1 MSNESKQPFRRLAA
15 GAVALVTSASMLAG
29 GIFHSPAE
37 MPEEGVTLPP
47 PIVLDEDDLDGDGKN
62 KKNPPPENVEPEPES
77 APETVAPAEQE
88 PALPEEEKKGLR
100 RWWGNLRF
108 SQRLLLIPLAALVG
122 WGLFTLAAAF
132 LPGVI
137 GRIVAWLATLAALA
151 FGFLAAEKVIFPDIP
166 VKKLLRSRNFAGLL
180 IGLTTLGAADL
191 VLPLVWSG
199 YSKLE
204 LLIHGLGLVLVFTGA
219 GLSFARRTKREEEQ
233 ARAAAAA
240 AKPEEEPEPGPEEPK
255 PLTRE
260 DILAIADTVSRKR
273 K

>member
-15 GAVALVTSASMLAG
+15 GAVAVITAASMLAG
-29 GIFHSPAE
+29 GIFHSPAN
-37 MPEEGVTLPP
+37 MPEDGVTLPP

-62 KKNPPPENVEPEPES
+62 KKNPPPENVEPEPET

-88 PALPEEEKKGLR
+88 PALPEEEKRGLR

-108 SQRLLLIPLAALVG
+108 SQRLLLIPLAALLG

-132 LPGVI
+132 LPGLL
-137 GRIVAWLATLAALA
+137 GKIVAWLATLAALA
-151 FGFLAAEKVIFPDIP
+151 FGFIATEKAIFPDIP
-166 VKKLLRSRNFAGLL
+166 IKKLLRSRNFAGLVV
-180 IGLTTLGAADL
+180 GLVSLGAADL

-204 LLIHGLGLVLVFTGA
+204 LLFHALGLVLVFTGA
-219 GLSFARRTKREEEQ
+219 GVSFARRTKREEDR
-233 ARAAAAA
+233 ARLEGEA
-240 AKPEEEPEPGPEEPK
+240 AKPETEPEPEPEEPR

-273 K
+273 T